1 MKKLSYSLLAVL
13 TLLFVAVGCS
23 KSESGDD
30 AASLLATVPADASSV
45 VLVNIAHTVESLGGS
60 TDGSAVKLPDDLL
73 KAIDASEAIKPE
85 DKQSFKEICAGETG
99 IAMSSVVYFSAARDY
114 LTGLLNDPGKFISY
128 LEKRLEAKAE
138 VDGETTMIGRVAVIG
153 NQFWSCPTG
162 RPDIE
167 QLKYYQQ
174 LNEQQSYASA
184 DAAPLLLEPDKVFTF
199 VADVNR
205 SMALL
210 PNGTYMRMASSLIF
224 NDMAY
229 IAGDAEIKKKNT
241 LAVQANMLNSSMKPA
256 ELLLPVE
263 KIDPDVVK
271 SFAKGG
277 DIYIAAGVPKKLT
290 KKLADAVSSILG
302 GESNPVVKG
311 LQAIDGTVAARANSG
326 LTAGEGRIQTTGKNF
341 SDLSF
346 LLQNIPGVR
355 VTRDGDTL
363 TAVYGDS
370 QDFSG
375 YITPEQAADML
386 KGAWIGVIVHDW
398 MVRDVTAVVKL
409 SEEKKSLR
417 LDFEAEGGV
426 TAIIEAITR

>member
-1 MKKLSYSLLAVL
+1 
-13 TLLFVAVGCS
+13 
-23 KSESGDD
+23 
-30 AASLLATVPADASSV
+30 
-45 VLVNIAHTVESLGGS
+45 
-60 TDGSAVKLPDDLL
+60 
-73 KAIDASEAIKPE
+73 
-85 DKQSFKEICAGETG
+85 
-99 IAMSSVVYFSAARDY
+99 
-114 LTGLLNDPGKFISY
+114 
-128 LEKRLEAKAE
+128 
-138 VDGETTMIGRVAVIG
+138 
-153 NQFWSCPTG
+153 
-162 RPDIE
+162 
-167 QLKYYQQ
+167 
-174 LNEQQSYASA
+174 
-184 DAAPLLLEPDKVFTF
+184 
-199 VADVNR
+199 
-205 SMALL
+205 
-210 PNGTYMRMASSLIF
+210 
-224 NDMAY
+224 MAY

-346 LLQNIPGVR
+346 LLQNFPGVR

-398 MVRDVTAVVKL
+398 MVRNVTAVVKL